1 MRLSTMERFTLGL
14 NSNNIGKIKVM
25 EHGVTMI

>member
-1 MRLSTMERFTLGL
+1 LSTMERFILGL

-25 EHGVTMI
+25 EHGFTMI